1 MKSRESTAVTA
12 SEAGQMNMKAAFIM
26 IFVMMAPMLD
36 TTMTNIGVNTI
47 LKDLNSTVNSI
58 QWVTSAY
65 VLALGLAVPLAG
77 WLVDQFSGKRLM
89 ALAQLAFLIGS
100 LASGVAMNVPT
111 LLIGRIIQGAAA
123 GIIIPLAT
131 TLMIRMAQGQNLGQ
145 LMSVVGLPIVFAPIL
160 GPTVGGALIKFWS
173 WHWLFYINIPLVVIA
188 LVLVECYLPKFMPQ
202 QSTQKPFDW
211 IGFIL
216 IVGGFAGLIVA
227 VTNFSQNDIFG
238 KLSVLAPG
246 LVGLDCLLGYV
257 VYAVNWPQQALLP
270 IKLFKNAHFAA
281 STVLLSM
288 SGLMVNG
295 AMFALPLFLQNI
307 RHLSVIMTGVYLI
320 ALGAGMLVT
329 RTQVG
334 KITDTYG
341 AKWVVV
347 ISLIMA
353 VVTTLPFAYFT
364 KSTPNWLILTML
376 FLMGLSRS
384 GVTIPIMS
392 DSYTGLAPV
401 LIPEATVTT
410 RMAQN
415 IGGSIATA
423 ILAAVIASYEGNNIA
438 TATMLS
444 AAYYHTFIWI
454 AVGTAV
460 AVIPA
465 LFLSVKTREVTT
477 C

>member
-1 MKSRESTAVTA
+1 MKTDLKQTEPVANT
-12 SEAGQMNMKAAFIM
+12 GHMDMKAALIM
-26 IFVMMAPMLD
+26 ILVMIAPMLD
-36 TTMTNIGVNTI
+36 TTMTNIGINTI
-47 LKDLNSTVNSI
+47 LKDLNATVNTI

-77 WLVDQFSGKRLM
+77 WLVDQMSGKRLIVI
-89 ALAQLAFLIGS
+89 AQIIFLIGS
-100 LASGVAMNVPT
+100 VMSGIANNVPT

-123 GIIIPLAT
+123 GVIIPLAT
-131 TLMIRMAQGQNLGQ
+131 TLMLRMAQGQNLGQ
-145 LMSVVGLPIVFAPIL
+145 LMAVVGLPIVFAPIL

-173 WHWLFYINIPLVVIA
+173 WHWLFYINIPV
-188 LVLVECYLPKFMPQ
+188 VLVALFLVMRNLPSFSPQ
-202 QSTQKPFDW
+202 EGARKPFDW
-211 IGFIL
+211 IGFVL
-216 IVGGFAGLIVA
+216 IVGLFSGLIVA

-238 KLSVLAPG
+238 QLTVLGPG
-246 LVGLDCLLGYV
+246 LLGVDCLLLYI
-257 VYAVNWPQQALLP
+257 VYAAKRPERALLP
-270 IKLFKNAHFAA
+270 LKLFNNGHFSA
-281 STVLLSM
+281 STGLLFM

-334 KITDTYG
+334 KLTDAYG

-347 ISLIMA
+347 ISL
-353 VVTTLPFAYFT
+353 VVATATTIPFAYFSKT
-364 KSTPNWLILTML
+364 TPDWLILTML

-392 DSYTGLAPV
+392 DSYTGLAPA

-423 ILAAVIASYEGNNIA
+423 ILAAVIASYEGNDVA
-438 TATMLS
+438 TTAMMTQ
-444 AAYYHTFIWI
+444 AYAHAFMWI

-460 AVIPA
+460 AIVPA
-465 LFLSVKTREVTT
+465 LFLSVKTKEAA
-477 C
+477 

>member
-1 MKSRESTAVTA
+1 MKTRHETTQPTAP
-12 SEAGQMNMKAAFIM
+12 AGQMDMKAALIM
-26 IFVMMAPMLD
+26 ILVMMAPMLD
-36 TTMTNIGVNTI
+36 TTMTNIGINTI
-47 LKDLNSTVNSI
+47 LKDLNSTVNTI

-77 WLVDQFSGKRLM
+77 WLVDQLSGKLLM
-89 ALAQLAFLIGS
+89 EIAQVAFLVGS
-100 LASGVAMNVPT
+100 LVSGMASNVSM
-111 LLIGRIIQGAAA
+111 LLIGRIVQGAAA

-131 TLMIRMAQGQNLGQ
+131 TLMIRMAQGQNLGH

-173 WHWLFYINIPLVVIA
+173 WHWLFYINIPVIVVA
-188 LVLVECYLPKFMPQ
+188 LVLVQAYLPTFAPNPDKRR
-202 QSTQKPFDW
+202 PFDFV
-211 IGFIL
+211 GFTL
-216 IVGGFAGLIVA
+216 IVGLFSGLIVA
-227 VTNFSQNDIFG
+227 VTNFSQDDIFG

-246 LVGLDCLLGYV
+246 LLALDCLLGYV
-257 VYAVNWPQQALLP
+257 VYAAKWPRRALLP
-270 IKLFKNAHFAA
+270 LKLFNNAHFSA
-281 STVLLSM
+281 SAILLFM

-295 AMFALPLFLQNI
+295 AMFALPLFLQTS

-341 AKWVVV
+341 AKWVVI
-347 ISLIMA
+347 ISLVMA
-353 VVTTLPFAYFT
+353 VVTTIPFAYFT
-364 KSTPNWLILTML
+364 ESTPDWLILTML

-392 DSYTGLAPV
+392 DSYTGLNPE

-423 ILAAVIASYEGNNIA
+423 ILAAVIASDEGNNVA
-438 TATMLS
+438 TTAMMAT
-444 AAYYHTFIWI
+444 AYYHTFIWI

-460 AVIPA
+460 AIIPA
-465 LFLSVKTREVTT
+465 LFLSVKTKAVA
-477 C
+477 

>member
-1 MKSRESTAVTA
+1 MKVTEKTPTPA
-12 SEAGQMNMKAAFIM
+12 QPAGQMDMRAALIM
-26 IFVMMAPMLD
+26 VLVMMAPMLD
-36 TTMTNIGVNTI
+36 TTMTNIGINTI
-47 LKDLNSTVNSI
+47 LKDLDSTVNTI

-77 WLVDQFSGKRLM
+77 WLVNQLSGKRLM
-89 ALAQLAFLIGS
+89 IIAQLAFLIGS
-100 LASGVAMNVPT
+100 VASGMATNVPT
-111 LLIGRIIQGAAA
+111 LLIGRIVQGAAA

-173 WHWLFYINIPLVVIA
+173 WHWLFYINIPVIVVA
-188 LVLVECYLPKFMPQ
+188 LVLVVRYLPTFAPHQ
-202 QSTQKPFDW
+202 AERKPFDL
-211 IGFIL
+211 IGFLL
-216 IVGGFAGLIVA
+216 IIGLFSGLIVA
-227 VTNFSQNDIFG
+227 VTNFSQDDIFG

-246 LVGLDCLLGYV
+246 LLGLDCLLGYI
-257 VYAVNWPQQALLP
+257 VYATKVPQRALLP
-270 IKLFKNAHFAA
+270 LKLFNNAHFSA
-281 STVLLSM
+281 SALLLFM

-307 RHLSVIMTGVYLI
+307 RKLSVIMTGVYLI

-334 KITDTYG
+334 KITDAYG

-347 ISLIMA
+347 ISLVMA
-353 VVTTLPFAYFT
+353 VVTTIPFAYFT
-364 KSTPNWLILTML
+364 KSTPDWLIWTML

-392 DSYTGLAPV
+392 DSYTGLAPQ

-423 ILAAVIASYEGNNIA
+423 ILAAVIASDEGNNIA
-438 TATMLS
+438 TTAMMST
-444 AAYYHTFIWI
+444 AYYHTFIWI

-460 AVIPA
+460 AIIPA
-465 LFLSVKTREVTT
+465 LFLSVKTKEVA
-477 C
+477 

>member
-1 MKSRESTAVTA
+1 MNKTKKTIAPEQSG
-12 SEAGQMNMKAAFIM
+12 GQMDMRAAFIM
-26 IFVMMAPMLD
+26 VLAMMAPMLD
-36 TTMTNIGVNTI
+36 TTMTNIGINTI
-47 LKDLNSTVNSI
+47 LKDLNATVNTI

-77 WLVDQFSGKRLM
+77 WLVNQLSGKRLM
-89 ALAQLAFLIGS
+89 EIAQIAFLLGS
-100 LASGVAMNVPT
+100 IASGVANNVPT
-111 LLIGRIIQGAAA
+111 LLIGRIVQGAAA

-131 TLMIRMAQGQNLGQ
+131 TLMIRMSQGQNLGH

-173 WHWLFYINIPLVVIA
+173 WHWLFYINIPVVVLALILVNH
-188 LVLVECYLPKFMPQ
+188 YLPKFEPHQ
-202 QSTQKPFDW
+202 AERKPFDML
-211 IGFIL
+211 GFLL
-216 IVGGFAGLIVA
+216 IVGLFSGLIVA
-227 VTNFSQNDIFG
+227 VTNFSQDDVFG

-246 LVGLDCLLGYV
+246 LLSLDCLLGYV
-257 VYAVNWPQQALLP
+257 VYATKAPDRALLP
-270 IKLFKNAHFAA
+270 LKLFRNSHFSA
-281 STVLLSM
+281 SAILLFM

-295 AMFALPLFLQNI
+295 AMFALPLFLQNV

-341 AKWVVV
+341 AKWVVI
-347 ISLIMA
+347 ISLVMA
-353 VVTTLPFAYFT
+353 VLTTIPFAYFT
-364 KSTPNWLILTML
+364 KGTPEWLVLLML

-392 DSYTGLAPV
+392 DSYTGLDPK

-438 TATMLS
+438 TAAMMNT
-444 AAYYHTFIWI
+444 AFYHTFIWI

-465 LFLSVKTREVTT
+465 LFLSVKTKEVA
-477 C
+477 